1 MRVATINKIEC
12 GTIFRLDSEDD
23 ENFYMKLDK
32 NYFSHLYHDEGI
44 SPIARIGDGKIKFI
58 RESNIA
64 KVTIPV
70 QIYLKELNETYAKEE

>member
-1 MRVATINKIEC
+1 MKKKVLVTINEIEC

-23 ENFYMKLDK
+23 KNFYMKLDK

-58 RESNIA
+58 GEST
-64 KVTIPV
+64 VV
-70 QIYLKELNETYAKEE
+70 DLYFS